1 MPRLRARRPMR
12 EQYNCGVLAHAAMP
26 TPAAADDEDEEINKY
41 LLESLFEKVFSC
53 RCNSLKLE
61 P

>member
-1 MPRLRARRPMR
+1 MR